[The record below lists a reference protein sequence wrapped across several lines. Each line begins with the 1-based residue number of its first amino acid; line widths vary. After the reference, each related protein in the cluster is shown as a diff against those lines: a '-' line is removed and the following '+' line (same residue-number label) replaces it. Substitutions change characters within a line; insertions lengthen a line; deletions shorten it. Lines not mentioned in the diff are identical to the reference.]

1 MTSQF
6 KVATKFA
13 KLLISDITC
22 TWNSLRFSNCSQLKK
37 EPASASQKCSTAS
50 SMILMVDFPL
60 MAFVGSLKLHLKHFS
75 ALVLQKKVAVC
86 LGSWVYAISSQ
97 IFTSYNIKYCLFFYS
112 FCCQLKSDKA
122 LKVEAVKQLIGEEGS
137 SASTQ

>member
-86 LGSWVYAISSQ
+86 SGSWVYAIFPQ
-97 IFTSYNIKYCLFFYS
+97 IFTILPLFYS
-112 FCCQLKSDKA
+112 FWFLLSLSKA
-122 LKVEAVKQLIGEEGS
+122 VSLPWNLS
-137 SASTQ
+137 SCWFLMMAQI

>member
-1 MTSQF
+1 
-6 KVATKFA
+6 
-13 KLLISDITC
+13 
-22 TWNSLRFSNCSQLKK
+22 
-37 EPASASQKCSTAS
+37 
-50 SMILMVDFPL
+50 MILMVDFPL

-86 LGSWVYAISSQ
+86 SGSWVYAIFPQ
-97 IFTSYNIKYCLFFYS
+97 IFTILPLFYS

-137 SASTQ
+137 SASRI

>member
-86 LGSWVYAISSQ
+86 SGSWVYAIFSQ
-97 IFTSYNIKYCLFFYS
+97 IFTILPFFYS
-112 FCCQLKSDKA
+112 FWFLLSLSKA
-122 LKVEAVKQLIGEEGS
+122 VSLPWNLS
-137 SASTQ
+137 SCWFLMMAQI